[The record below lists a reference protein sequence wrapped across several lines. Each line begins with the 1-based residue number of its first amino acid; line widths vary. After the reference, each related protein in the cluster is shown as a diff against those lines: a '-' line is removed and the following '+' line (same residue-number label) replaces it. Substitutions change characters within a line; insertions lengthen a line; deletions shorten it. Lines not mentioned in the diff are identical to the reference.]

1 MHTGKFIL
9 RACSSVLLL
18 KLPGSAALHLVAS
31 QPVTR
36 LTLLINTHRSHQ
48 TTLIDGFSLLRTLI
62 YLKGHEHRRKRTE
75 EGDKQGWI

>member
-9 RACSSVLLL
+9 RACSSVRLL
-18 KLPGSAALHLVAS
+18 KLSGSAALHLVAS